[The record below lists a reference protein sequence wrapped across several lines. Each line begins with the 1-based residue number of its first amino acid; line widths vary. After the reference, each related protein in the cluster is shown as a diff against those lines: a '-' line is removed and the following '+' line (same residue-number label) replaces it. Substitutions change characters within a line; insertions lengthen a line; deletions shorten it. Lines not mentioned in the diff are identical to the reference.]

1 MIILNAKDYL
11 KQAFRLNDLINSD
24 LAELENLKALS
35 TSVSGANYGG
45 ERVQGGNLPGSR
57 IEAIVL
63 KIVDLEREIQA
74 EINRYLDLKK
84 AVREAINRVPNQNEK
99 LILRYRYIEMLSWS
113 EIQKKMNLEERQAF
127 VLHGKA
133 LKRITVP
140 DLTKENTEKCS

>member
-1 MIILNAKDYL
+1 MNAKDYL

-35 TSVSGANYGG
+35 TSVSGATYGG